1 MADDYQSALM
11 RRLGIIGSMGE
22 QANQLAAMPQ
32 QQLQQSNIGNSQP
45 PVAGPSQDGNTFAS
59 FVNAIRSK
67 ESGSNYGARNG
78 DSGALGA
85 YQIMPGNIPQWS
97 QEALGQSI
105 SANQFLGSRQLQ
117 DQIAQFKLKQYYNQ
131 YGPGGAAV
139 AWYAGPGNANKYVS
153 ANGKGFT
160 TPQGAYP
167 SISSY
172 ALSILRAMGLG

>member
-22 QANQLAAMPQ
+22 QANQLASQPQ
-32 QQLQQSNIGNSQP
+32 QSQQFNTNS
-45 PVAGPSQDGNTFAS
+45 PVAGFSQGGNIFAS

-67 ESGSNYGARNG
+67 ESGGNYGARNR

-117 DQIAQFKLKQYYNQ
+117 DRIAQFKLKQYYNQ
-131 YGPGGAAV
+131 YGLGGAAV
-139 AWYAGPGNANKYVS
+139 AWYAGPGNANKYVRS
-153 ANGKGFT
+153 NGKGFT
-160 TPQGAYP
+160 ASQGSYP